1 VSHNQYPRDAA
12 GDSTTSRAVP
22 EVHARVSA
30 TTQKRPALPSVKTD
44 QQTPATN
51 TVNRNSMARLPGN
64 TKAKSKP
71 LQHART
77 ALSFNK
83 QRAKATGKKMGRPT
97 CNESE
102 WQILAE
108 AGVDLCDILLGDGIH
123 KIDSLE
129 DRMKAAISKA
139 ESIRKIVDHGD
150 YDRLPTELPAATL
163 PKITPT
169 ALLKWLDGEFKEV
182 IDAVFFVDSA
192 EEFAKLLQTFA
203 QGIAGNFFGDK
214 VRVTVKVNG
223 ARRKK
228 KVAVSKEDLATVGDS
243 ATLATG
249 AADVAAHDRPL
260 L

>member
-22 EVHARVSA
+22 EVHAGVSA
-30 TTQKRPALPSVKTD
+30 TTQKRLALRSVKTD
-44 QQTPATN
+44 QQTPATDK
-51 TVNRNSMARLPGN
+51 VIRSSMARLPGD
-64 TKAKSKP
+64 TKAKP
-71 LQHART
+71 QRHGRP
-77 ALSFNK
+77 ALSINK
-83 QRAKATGKKMGRPT
+83 KRAKATGKGMGRPT
-97 CNESE
+97 CNASES
-102 WQILAE
+102 QILAE
-108 AGVDLCDILLGDGIH
+108 AGVDICDILLGDGIH

-129 DRMKAAISKA
+129 DRMRLAIKKA
-139 ESIRKIVDHGD
+139 ESIRKMVDHGD
-150 YDRLPTELPAATL
+150 YDQLLTELPAATL

-169 ALLKWLDGEFKEV
+169 ALLKWLDREFKDV

-228 KVAVSKEDLATVGDS
+228 KVAMSNEDLATGDS

-249 AADVAAHDRPL
+249 AAYVSAPDRPVL
-260 L
+260 